1 MKTLKESILSRSS
14 HSGEGFKAQRRELIE
29 KWLKEYDI
37 QNYTI
42 KDDFTIDVD
51 GSVYLNNRNL
61 EEFPEYIQFG
71 VVKGFFDCSFNKLT
85 SLEGAP
91 EKVGEAFSCNHN
103 RLTSLK
109 GAPKIVK
116 SFYCS
121 DNNLTSLEGAPEK
134 VERYFYCDRNS
145 LITLEGSPKEVGVDF
160 VCNFND
166 LTSLKGAPETVKGNF
181 ICNRNKL
188 TSLEGSPKVVGEEFD
203 CRWNSIHITR
213 KNVQTICKVEKK
225 IRV

>member
-29 KWLKEYDI
+29 NWLKEYDI

-51 GSVYLNNRNL
+51 GSIYLNNRNL
-61 EEFPEYIQFG
+61 EEFPDYIQFG

-103 RLTSLK
+103 RLTSLE
-109 GAPKIVK
+109 GAPKRVRR
-116 SFYCS
+116 SFNC
-121 DNNLTSLEGAPEK
+121 DHNKLTSLEGAP
-134 VERYFYCDRNS
+134 
-145 LITLEGSPKEVGVDF
+145 KEVGRSFYCSGNKVQFTEEDVRK
-160 VCNFND
+160 VCN
-166 LTSLKGAPETVKGNF
+166 VKGEIILN
-181 ICNRNKL
+181 
-188 TSLEGSPKVVGEEFD
+188 LEL
-203 CRWNSIHITR
+203 
-213 KNVQTICKVEKK
+213 
-225 IRV
+225 